1 MSLIGCWI
9 EGRAVTTLPN
19 ELRATHYGDGVFRT
33 MPRTSGTTS
42 LLAQQ
47 LARLSADAGAIGID
61 VSAAMLSDALDD
73 TPLPDEAVIK
83 LCAWRGGAGRG
94 YAPAIGARPL
104 IAVYAYALPTYPAAH
119 WRDGI
124 AVATLSFRLGAQPAT
139 AGIKHCNRL
148 DQVLAA
154 RELADR
160 ADAVEG
166 LCRDPRGNVVCGTRS
181 NLFWSDG
188 STLCTPTIADCGVR
202 GVMRERVLALAAE
215 RGIATAE
222 RACSTA
228 DLAAARE
235 IMVTNSVVGLW
246 PVCSID
252 DRRLPDHAMA
262 HCLQAALGHP
272 LPQGGHA
279 CGR

>member
-9 EGRAVTTLPN
+9 AGRAVTTLPN

-33 MPRTSGTTS
+33 MPRTSGAIS

-47 LARLSADAGAIGID
+47 LARLAADADAIGID

-83 LCAWRGGAGRG
+83 LCVWRGGAGRG
-94 YAPAIGARPL
+94 YAPASGARPL

-154 RELADR
+154 RELADH
-160 ADAVEG
+160 AGAVEG
-166 LCRDPRGNVVCGTRS
+166 LCRDLRGNIVCGTRS

-188 STLCTPTIADCGVR
+188 SALYTPTIVDCGVR
-202 GVMRERVLALAAE
+202 GVMRERVLAVAAE
-215 RGIATAE
+215 RGIATIE
-222 RACSTA
+222 RACSAA
-228 DLAAARE
+228 DLVSARE
-235 IMVTNSVVGLW
+235 IIVTNSVIGIW
-246 PVCSID
+246 PVDSVD
-252 DRRLPDHAMA
+252 DRRHPDHAMA

-272 LPQGGHA
+272 LPLGEHA